1 MEVYVLYDC
10 VENPDEWAFAGVE
23 HVYASH
29 ADAVGRM
36 QKLFIECLNDHKEDN
51 ADDADDT
58 LDTAI
63 DSWGAVVEDTST
75 GYRHT
80 WTITEET
87 VV

>member
-1 MEVYVLYDC
+1 MKVYVLYDC

-23 HVYASH
+23 HVYENY
-29 ADAVGRM
+29 ADAAGRM
-36 QKLFIECLNDHKEDN
+36 RDLFMECVNEHG
-51 ADDADDT
+51 ADDAESERDT
-58 LDTAI
+58 YI
-63 DSWGAVVEDTST
+63 DGYGARVADVPT

>member
-1 MEVYVLYDC
+1 MTVSKIPTNGHLRAWNMFMRV
-10 VENPDEWAFAGVE
+10 
-23 HVYASH
+23 
-29 ADAVGRM
+29 M
-36 QKLFIECLNDHKEDN
+36 QTLFLECLNDHKADN

>member
-1 MEVYVLYDC
+1 MKVYVLHDC

-29 ADAVGRM
+29 AD
-36 QKLFIECLNDHKEDN
+36 
-51 ADDADDT
+51 DADDT

-63 DSWGAVVEDTST
+63 DSLGAVVEDTST

>member
-1 MEVYVLYDC
+1 MTVLKIPT
-10 VENPDEWAFAGVE
+10 NGRLRAWNMFMRN
-23 HVYASH
+23 H

-36 QKLFIECLNDHKEDN
+36 QKLFLECLNDHKADN